1 MRSAV
6 FTLLGVAGPHGGD
19 ILLAVIA
26 LLGSAG
32 IGGVI
37 VKALN
42 KPVDAATAEKLH
54 AETRQAA
61 QATAASEV
69 TTIREVMG
77 ELRAAERDKGEE
89 IAQLK
94 ADMVTMKDRVDK
106 LEERE
111 RHMLTRAAV
120 HEAWDQMA
128 FSLLVA
134 MNPHHP
140 PPPPIVPQGLL
151 EEAQAHMPPEHGHEE

>member
-1 MRSAV
+1 MH
-6 FTLLGVAGPHGGD
+6 PGD
-19 ILLAVIA
+19 LILASIA

-32 IGGVI
+32 VGGVA

-42 KPVDAATAEKLH
+42 KPVDTATAEKLH

-69 TTIREVMG
+69 TTIREVMS
-77 ELRAAERDKGEE
+77 ELRQNEASKGLE

-94 ADMVTMKDRVDK
+94 ADMTMMKDRVDK

-111 RHMLTRAAV
+111 RH
-120 HEAWDQMA
+120 
-128 FSLLVA
+128 
-134 MNPHHP
+134 
-140 PPPPIVPQGLL
+140 
-151 EEAQAHMPPEHGHEE
+151 